1 MRASEEH
8 NALLEPETLSTDNA
22 AFGWLAGWGDS
33 HGNMCVLLLLLLLLL
48 LLPFSR
54 RSAQVRFQE
63 NDDERAN
70 RAITVQLSRSFV
82 VVMAL
87 PHSLRAV

>member
-48 LLPFSR
+48 PFSR
-54 RSAQVRFQE
+54 RSAQVRLQE
-63 NDDERAN
+63 HDDERAN
-70 RAITVQLSRSFV
+70 RAITVQLSRSGGFV
-82 VVMAL
+82 VLMAL
-87 PHSLRAV
+87 LHSL